1 MENTYLN
8 IIEEFFAGN
17 SFVLIDLKQK
27 GNKGYLILEV
37 YIDKREIFG
46 IDEIAEINKNL
57 WKLLE
62 EKNLDKGIL
71 KIIVSSPGAE
81 NPFKFFWQME
91 KHIGR
96 ELELKLKTGEMVT
109 GKLEEIVDFD
119 KEEFQIQIKEKK
131 EIKSLKF
138 LYGDLSEAK
147 IKLSFKK

>member
-1 MENTYLN
+1 MENNFLN
-8 IIEEFFAGN
+8 IIDDFFTC
-17 SFVLIDLKQK
+17 SDFVLIDFKQK

-37 YIDKREIFG
+37 FIDKRESFG
-46 IDEIAEINKNL
+46 INEIAEVNRNL

-91 KHIGR
+91 KHTGR
-96 ELELKLKTGEMVT
+96 ELELILKTGETVT
-109 GKLEEIVDFD
+109 GKLEEIVDLNN
-119 KEEFQIQIKEKK
+119 EEFRIQIKEKK

-138 LYGDLSEAK
+138 IFGDLIGTK

>member
-1 MENTYLN
+1 MENNLLN
-8 IIEEFFAGN
+8 IVNDFFA
-17 SFVLIDLKQK
+17 STDFVLIDFKQK

-37 YIDKREIFG
+37 YIDKRESFG
-46 IDEIAEINKNL
+46 IDEIAEVNRNL

-62 EKNLDKGIL
+62 EKNLDEGIL

-81 NPFKFFWQME
+81 NPFKFFWQLE

-96 ELELKLKTGEMVT
+96 EFELMLKTGETVT
-109 GKLEEIVDFD
+109 GKLEEIVAFE
-119 KEEFQIQIKEKK
+119 KEEFQIQIKDKK

-138 LYGDLSEAK
+138 LFGDLSGAK

>member
-8 IIEEFFAGN
+8 IIDDFFTGSPFA
-17 SFVLIDLKQK
+17 LIDFKQK

-37 YIDKREIFG
+37 YIDKRESFG
-46 IDEIAEINKNL
+46 IDEIAEVNRNL

-62 EKNLDKGIL
+62 VKNLDKGIL

-96 ELELKLKTGEMVT
+96 ELELKLKNGEIVS
-109 GKLEEIVDFD
+109 GKLEEIIDAE
-119 KEEFQIQIKEKK
+119 KEEFQILKKDKK
-131 EIKSLKF
+131 EIKSYKYLF
-138 LYGDLSEAK
+138 GDLSGAK